1 MDSLRLPTCQT
12 FEMRPPPTLDEQIT
26 NVLSDL
32 DAELC
37 AQETRLEKTRK
48 IKQTMRQGLFIEKT
62 RLL

>member
-1 MDSLRLPTCQT
+1 MCQT
-12 FEMRPPPTLDEQIT
+12 FEMRPPSTLDEQIT

-37 AQETRLEKTRK
+37 AQETRLEKTSK
-48 IKQTMRQGLFIEKT
+48 IKQTMRQGLFIENT